1 MAKNKTD
8 NLIPFEKGQSGNP
21 NGRPRK
27 LFSEVLVG
35 LKEKGGG
42 VVKAANVIEATEIVL
57 ALSEEEIAELAY
69 DKTQP
74 LLLRIVAE
82 RLLDSDKR
90 FEAMEILL
98 SRAHGKP
105 KQAVEHSGGIDTNFT
120 VSPVDTDSIRAI
132 FEKVNG
138 SKDNQGK

>member
-1 MAKNKTD
+1 MANEKNLKH
-8 NLIPFEKGQSGNP
+8 FKKGEVANP

-27 LFSEVLVG
+27 LFSEVLLD
-35 LKEKGGG
+35 LKSKGGG
-42 VVKAANVIEATEIVL
+42 VVKSANVLEATEIVL
-57 ALSEEEIAELAY
+57 ALNEDEIAELAY
-69 DKTQP
+69 DKKQP

-105 KQAVEHSGGIDTNFT
+105 KQSMEIGGENGGAIKFDF
-120 VSPVDTDSIRAI
+120 SPKIIQGNKPLATD
-132 FEKVNG
+132 EKQL
-138 SKDNQGK
+138 D